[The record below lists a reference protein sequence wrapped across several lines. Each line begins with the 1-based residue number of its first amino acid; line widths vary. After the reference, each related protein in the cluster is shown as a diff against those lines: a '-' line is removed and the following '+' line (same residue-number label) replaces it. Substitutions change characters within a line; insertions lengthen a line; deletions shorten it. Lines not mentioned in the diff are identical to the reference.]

1 MTSQPTPPAP
11 MPPAAPALPYAI
23 RLSVDRQDGSRDR
36 VTVFFRILYV
46 IPIAIVL
53 AAISGSSWFS
63 DSSDQW
69 SIVLGGG
76 TGVLF
81 LAPLLLIVFRQ
92 KYPRW
97 WFDFSV
103 QLMRFEARVW
113 VYLLLLRDEY
123 PSTDEE
129 QSVHLD
135 ADYPDVQRDLDR
147 WAPLYKWLLA
157 FPHYVVLVFLVLGLI
172 ILTIVGWFAILFT
185 GKHPRGIYDYTVG
198 VMRWVY
204 RVAAYAFLL
213 NTDKYPPF
221 EMA

>member
-1 MTSQPTPPAP
+1 M
-11 MPPAAPALPYAI
+11 APAVPPVAPPPYAI
-23 RLSVDRQDGSRDR
+23 RLSIDHQDGPRDR
-36 VTVFFRILYV
+36 VTSFFRIFYV

-53 AAISGSSWFS
+53 AAISGGSWFS

-97 WFDFSV
+97 WFDFSL
-103 QLMRFEARVW
+103 QLMRFEARVGS
-113 VYLLLLRDEY
+113 YLLLLRDEY

-157 FPHYVVLVFLVLGLI
+157 IPHYVVLAFLWIGVI
-172 ILTIVGWFAILFT
+172 IVTIVGWFAILFT
-185 GKHPRGIYDYTVG
+185 GKQPRGIFDYTVG
-198 VMRWVY
+198 VMRWTY
-204 RVAAYAFLL
+204 RVIAYAFLL